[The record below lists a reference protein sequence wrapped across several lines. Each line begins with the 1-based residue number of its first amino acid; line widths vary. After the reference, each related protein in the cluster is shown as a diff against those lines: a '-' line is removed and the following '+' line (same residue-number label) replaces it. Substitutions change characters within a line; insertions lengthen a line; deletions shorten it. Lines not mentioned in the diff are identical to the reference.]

1 MKKEISKAEMAN
13 KAAAV
18 LSMATA
24 AEWKSLLESF
34 EAKQKA
40 KDENG

>member
-1 MKKEISKAEMAN
+1 MNKEINISKAETALN
-13 KAAAV
+13 
-18 LSMATA
+18 MATA

-40 KDENG
+40 KDENGKA